1 MLMVVLMK
9 TRKMTSKVR
18 MRLKINYFTLDLDMV
33 FEDDSKLLG
42 LLARY
47 SDSAE
52 IEELKN
58 QIVNYICTQT
68 QDITSEMNQFKKE
81 SNTNVFVDP
90 AGLDPMGDVIN
101 FYLRQYIT
109 QNFRWQVP
117 VSQCQR

>member
-18 MRLKINYFTLDLDMV
+18 IRLKINYFTLEIDMV

-58 QIVNYICTQT
+58 
-68 QDITSEMNQFKKE
+68 
-81 SNTNVFVDP
+81 
-90 AGLDPMGDVIN
+90 
-101 FYLRQYIT
+101 
-109 QNFRWQVP
+109 
-117 VSQCQR
+117 